1 MFQNDNVCQA
11 YKSQAIVLRKLID
24 MLFEWIKT
32 KETKLK
38 GEIIIYK
45 KKIHCLTSFLMS
57 FSESDII
64 ASVLSTK
71 TSSILSLI
79 NWVKRKQKK
88 ISQNWIMNNLK
99 NINDKL
105 KG

>member
-1 MFQNDNVCQA
+1 
-11 YKSQAIVLRKLID
+11 
-24 MLFEWIKT
+24 
-32 KETKLK
+32 
-38 GEIIIYK
+38 
-45 KKIHCLTSFLMS
+45 MS

-88 ISQNWIMNNLK
+88 ISQSLIMNNLE